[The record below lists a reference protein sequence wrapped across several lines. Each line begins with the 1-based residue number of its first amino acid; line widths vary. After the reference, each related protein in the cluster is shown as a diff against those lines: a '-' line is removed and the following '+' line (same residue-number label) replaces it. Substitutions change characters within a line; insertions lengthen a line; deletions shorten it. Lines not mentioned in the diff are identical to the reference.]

1 MLQRENSECQSEL
14 MDDRSVLMGFGVFQ
28 AILDSLRCCVGV
40 LVKQVYLWIFKCLIW
55 IRSIGGF
62 GRGCKVAAVTFVGI
76 RGI

>member
-40 LVKQVYLWIFKCLIW
+40 LAK
-55 IRSIGGF
+55 
-62 GRGCKVAAVTFVGI
+62 
-76 RGI
+76 